1 MYVLVG
7 WINELHLLVTKPTY
21 NWLILLSDAVVRI
34 WKKLSQADRS

>member
-21 NWLILLSDAVVRI
+21 NCLIFLSDAVVRI
-34 WKKLSQADRS
+34 MEKAFTG